1 MMTIVSLATMVSD
14 EIHKVLKDK
23 GIDNTAEN
31 IANEL
36 MSLNIMHDR
45 SRGTEFFRGS
55 DIAIEEFLTYAD
67 VLGIDTD
74 HLYH

>member
-1 MMTIVSLATMVSD
+1 MLPSERPMGITYTRRIS
-14 EIHKVLKDK
+14 VLKDK

-36 MSLNIMHDR
+36 MSLNIMHGR

-67 VLGIDTD
+67 ALGIDTD